1 MSSTG
6 HSVRDDFARQSLAC
20 EFLGSP
26 FTARLCRLIGERLDG
41 GSRFGARVLGWP
53 GNPKDD
59 VLPLRV
65 AGAFH
70 ALKRAGDAGLVS
82 VYPPHEVDDETLW
95 RAIERIIALED
106 AFLTRFLDSAPQT
119 NEVMRSSAIFG
130 LALHV
135 AQRTGLPIALFEV
148 GASAG
153 LNLSFD
159 TYAYELGSHRWGDQ
173 ASPVKIVADWQGNIP
188 PLAAPLKVISRAG
201 ADINPLDASNA
212 ALRERLL
219 AYIWPDQTARL
230 ARIEAA
236 LQETARRGIGVERAD
251 AAEWVERNFS
261 SPGRH
266 GETRMLVHTIAW
278 QYFPDETKARIEAA
292 MQRAGA
298 MATADAPLAW
308 ASVEQD
314 EKDIASAAI
323 RLRLWPVGTDEE
335 LGRADF
341 HGRWAR
347 WG

>member
-1 MSSTG
+1 MST
-6 HSVRDDFARQSLAC
+6 RIRNDFARQTLAC

-26 FTARLCRLIGERLDG
+26 FTARLCRLLGERLMDG
-41 GSRFGARVLGWP
+41 SSFGARVLGWP

-70 ALKRAGDAGLVS
+70 ALKRAGHAELVA
-82 VYPPHEVDDETLW
+82 VYPPHKTDDETLW
-95 RAIERIIALED
+95 RAVERTIASD
-106 AFLTRFLDSAPQT
+106 GDFLTRFLDSAPQT
-119 NEVMRSSAIFG
+119 NEVMRSNAILG

-135 AQRTGLPIALFEV
+135 ASRTGLPLALYEV

-159 TYAYELGSHRWGDQ
+159 AYDYEFGSHRWGDP
-173 ASPVKIVADWQGNIP
+173 ASPVKIAADWQGDIP
-188 PLAAPLKVISRAG
+188 PLDAPLKVIARAG
-201 ADINPLDASNA
+201 ADLNPLDPSDA

-236 LQETARRGIGVERAD
+236 LQETARRGIKVERAE
-251 AAEWVERNFS
+251 AAAWVERIFAT
-261 SPGRH
+261 PGRT

-278 QYFPDETKARIEAA
+278 QYFPGETKARIEAA

-298 MATADAPLAW
+298 MATAEAPLAW

-314 EKDIASAAI
+314 DKDMASAAI
-323 RLRLWPVGTDEE
+323 RLRQWPAGTDDE

-347 WG
+347 WV